1 MARTAIAIQ
10 SVSGNSG
17 AQLTSVTP
25 DQANGNM
32 FDNDGRTRLVVHNG
46 DATSKTVTIT
56 GVTCSHGRTS
66 NIVQAVA
73 AGERAVF
80 GPFEPS
86 LFNQPG
92 PSDQGKVY
100 VDWSA
105 STSVKVGTWRHA

>member
-1 MARTAIAIQ
+1 MPRTSIAIQ
-10 SVSGNSG
+10 SVTGNNG

-25 DQANGNM
+25 DAVNGNM
-32 FDNDGRTRLVVHNG
+32 FDNDGKTRLVVHNG

-56 GVTCSHGRTS
+56 GVPCSHGRS
-66 NIVQAVA
+66 GNIVQAVA

-80 GPFEPS
+80 GPFDQN

-92 PSDQGKVY
+92 PTDQGKVY

-105 STSVKVGTWRHA
+105 STSVKVGTWKHT